1 MLNIKLDYNHSMKR
15 YLYVLVC
22 LFSFYSYSQTFEN
35 QWAALFSYSNVV
47 DLAEGNDKLFAAT
60 ENAVF
65 TYDLI
70 TKEINTITTVQGLSG
85 ELIST
90 IYYSEGFD
98 IIVIGYQNGLIEL
111 VLDDNSILRVIDILN
126 KPTIPPNQKRI
137 NHFYEFNGNIYV
149 STDFGIT
156 LYDLTALEFGDTYI
170 IGDFGSQIKVNQTTV
185 FDGYV
190 YAAMNGKMK
199 RADVNNPNLINFAE
213 WSDFYPFGLLGVQT
227 FGDHIYAIDYNS
239 RLFRFV
245 GNTANVVETFPQTNK
260 NIYTT
265 DNFLT
270 VTSQTRST
278 VFDVMMN
285 QVASV
290 NSVIDYEY
298 TLSNSL
304 AYNNSVYLAT
314 GQHGI
319 LEVPFGTN
327 QAEQIL
333 PEGPLLNKPFAID
346 ATPGQ
351 LWVVFGE
358 VSLTFN
364 PYPLNPN
371 RRGIS
376 HFENNE
382 WTNIPYEDVLGAV
395 AISHVKINPNNT
407 SEVYASSMFN
417 GLLKIVD
424 KVPVS
429 LLDQTNSGLEGAYSD
444 NSIRLFGSEFDNNGN
459 LWFVQSGAVKGLNR
473 LSTGGQ
479 IQGFDLTSVIPQ
491 PTSETGLNKLDIS
504 REGNVFFGGSINGL
518 IGFNPNTNQF
528 KKIGEDLGNGNL
540 PDRSVRAVA
549 IDNRN
554 QAWIGTL
561 RGLRVLFNLGGFFQE
576 NANIDA
582 QPIIILDDDGV
593 PQELLFQQSITD
605 IEVDGANNKWIATAS
620 SGVFYVSANGQET
633 LLRFTKDNSP
643 LPSDNV
649 LDIAI
654 DPQSGVV
661 YFATGNGLMAF
672 NGTTTAPNQ
681 TLESLRAYPNPVRPN
696 FNGNVTIDGL
706 TARANVKITDVNGNL
721 VFEQVSEGGSIQWDT
736 TAFGRYKVSS
746 GVYFIMA
753 TTNDALETK
762 IAKVMIV
769 R

>member
-1 MLNIKLDYNHSMKR
+1 MLNIKLVYTHIMKQ
-15 YLYVLVC
+15 YICVLVC
-22 LFSFYSYSQTFEN
+22 LCSFYSYSQTFEN
-35 QWAALFSYSNVV
+35 QWAALLSYSNVV
-47 DLAEGNDKLFAAT
+47 DLAEGNDKLIAAT

-70 TKEINTITTVQGLSG
+70 TNELNTINTIQGLSG
-85 ELIST
+85 SLIST
-90 IYYSEGFD
+90 IYYSEGYD

-126 KPTIPPNQKRI
+126 KPTIPPNQKSI

-156 LYDLTALEFGDTYI
+156 LYDLTSLEFGDTYI
-170 IGDFGSQIKVNQTTV
+170 IGDFGTQVKVNQTTV

-199 RADVNNPNLINFAE
+199 RADVNNPNLINYEE

-227 FGDHIYAIDYNS
+227 FANNLYAIDFNS
-239 RLFRFV
+239 RLLQFD
-245 GNTANVVETFPQTNK
+245 GNMANVISNFPQENK
-260 NIYTT
+260 NIYTSE
-265 DNFLT
+265 DYLT
-270 VTSQTRST
+270 VTSQTSST
-278 VFDVMMN
+278 AFDVTMS

-290 NSVIDYEY
+290 NGLVEYDY

-304 AYNNSVYLAT
+304 AYNNSIYLAT
-314 GQHGI
+314 EQFGV
-319 LEVPFGTN
+319 LEVPFGLN
-327 QAEQIL
+327 QSEQIL
-333 PEGPLLNKPFAID
+333 PEGPLLNKPFSID

-351 LWVVFGE
+351 LWVTFGE
-358 VSLTFN
+358 VSLSFN
-364 PYPLNPN
+364 PYPLDPN

-376 HFENNE
+376 NFENDR

-395 AISHVKINPNNT
+395 AISHIKINPNNT
-407 SEVYASSMFN
+407 SEVYASSMFS

-424 KVPVS
+424 SIPVTLFDDS
-429 LLDQTNSGLEGAYSD
+429 NSSLEGAYSD
-444 NSIRLFGSEFDNNGN
+444 NSLRLFGSEFDSNGN
-459 LWFVQSGAVKGLNR
+459 LWFVQSGAAKGLNR
-473 LSTGGQ
+473 LSTSGQ
-479 IQGFDLTSVIPQ
+479 IQGFDLTSTIPE
-491 PTSETGLNKLDIS
+491 PTDETGLNKLDIS
-504 REGNVFFGGSINGL
+504 REGNIFFAGSINGL
-518 IGFNPNTNQF
+518 IGYNPNTSQF

-561 RGLRVLFNLGGFFQE
+561 RGLRVLYNLGGFFQE
-576 NANIDA
+576 DANIDA
-582 QPIIILDDDGV
+582 QPVIILDDDGV

-620 SGVFYVSANGQET
+620 SGVFYVSSNGQET

-643 LPSDNV
+643 LPSNNV
-649 LDIAI
+649 LDITI
-654 DPQSGVV
+654 DPENGVV
-661 YFATGNGLMAF
+661 YFATGNGLMAY

-681 TLESLRAYPNPVRPN
+681 TLESLRAYPNPVKPN
-696 FNGNVTIDGL
+696 FNGYVTIDGL
-706 TARANVKITDVNGNL
+706 TAQANVKITDVNGNL
-721 VFEQVSEGGSIQWDT
+721 VYEQVSEGGSIQWDT
-736 TAFGRYKVSS
+736 TAFGKYKVSS

-753 TTNDALETK
+753 TSEDALETK
-762 IAKVMIV
+762 VAKVMII